1 MPSDSDVIEDVIV
14 ADSITALVT
23 AILVTPHA
31 SLRRHRRAER
41 LVLELLFCQ
50 GGDDEVD
57 TQFAEGFFHESVDL
71 TGGLGRTA
79 AGGRRAC

>member
-41 LVLELLFCQ
+41 LVL
-50 GGDDEVD
+50 
-57 TQFAEGFFHESVDL
+57 
-71 TGGLGRTA
+71 
-79 AGGRRAC
+79 